1 MSAEFENKVLEELKN
16 INGTLD
22 KHNQSLNQ
30 LTHDVNN
37 INTLLEKHDQSLNQ
51 LTHDVNNINTL
62 LEKHDQSLNQLTHD
76 VSVMK
81 ESIVLIEH
89 KVSFEIPALFDGYAM
104 SRDMQE
110 IQHSRLNSLSIK
122 VENHDNRISILEHKT
137 V

>member
-22 KHNQSLNQ
+22 KHN
-30 LTHDVNN
+30 
-37 INTLLEKHDQSLNQ
+37 QSLNQ